1 MPDAP
6 QQPGQSLRRDARDAL
21 ERCAGWN
28 SRMAARRIT
37 RFIEARLAPA
47 GLTSAQFA
55 MLCLVA
61 GAHDDTLGDL
71 AEQADLDQSTL
82 SRNLEGLV
90 RAGWVTVALA
100 EGDRRRRVA
109 CLTVAGAHRLEA
121 AMPLW
126 RHAQADL
133 EQRLG
138 AALQALRAAS
148 EALDTSS
155 TG

>member
-6 QQPGQSLRRDARDAL
+6 QQPAQSLRGDARDAL

-28 SRMAARRIT
+28 SRLVARRIT

-47 GLTSAQFA
+47 GVSSAQFA

-61 GAHDDTLGDL
+61 GGADDTLGDL
-71 AEQADLDQSTL
+71 AQRADIDQSTL

-90 RAGWVTVALA
+90 RAGWVMVVLG
-100 EGDRRRRVA
+100 EGDRRRRGA
-109 CLTVAGAHRLEA
+109 CLTEAGRSRLAA

-126 RHAQADL
+126 QRAQAEL

-138 AALQALRAAS
+138 AALQAVRAAS
-148 EALDTSS
+148 EMLDSPD